1 CVLHAPPPRSVFDIQ
16 SLDELVDRPI
26 ATAAHCHGCRASLLP
41 SCLCSPP
48 PPRSVFD
55 IQSLEELVDRPIA
68 TAAHC
73 YG

>member
-1 CVLHAPPPRSVFDIQ
+1 CVLHAPPPPPRSVFDIQ

-26 ATAAHCHGCRASLLP
+26 ATAAHCHGVLLFSPLASAP
-41 SCLCSPP
+41 PP

-73 YG
+73 